1 MKHVLQ
7 NKKYKNRELDILQ
20 QINHKS
26 IVRLH
31 HYFFKEETQGSRT
44 LPAGTYLDLVMEYV
58 PDTLSRVVKQMH
70 ASKLF
75 LEREKVIGYS
85 RSLLEALQYLHV
97 RMMRHRKT
105 RFAIG
110 ISSHPIYS
118 LMDWWLSYVISGRRR
133 YWRPGRRTLRTFARG
148 TTERLSCSSGLLFTR
163 SRWTFGRW
171 GA

>member
-20 QINHKS
+20 QINHKG

-58 PDTLSRVVKQMH
+58 PDTLSRVIKQMY
-70 ASKLF
+70 ANKQF
-75 LEREKVIGYS
+75 MVRERVIGYS
-85 RSLLEALQYLHV
+85 RSLLDALQYLHV
-97 RMMRHRKT
+97 RMMRYRKT

-110 ISSHPIYS
+110 ISSLPIY
-118 LMDWWLSYVISGRRR
+118 LWMD
-133 YWRPGRRTLRTFARG
+133 
-148 TTERLSCSSGLLFTR
+148 
-163 SRWTFGRW
+163 
-171 GA
+171 